1 MRLVVASGKG
11 GTGKTTV
18 AANLAFTLAR
28 SREVV
33 AVDCDVE
40 GPNLHLYFPSASC
53 ETPARVPVPV
63 FDSDRCTLCGECGRF
78 CRFGAISI
86 LPTGVFFLPDLCH
99 SCGGCQYVCP
109 ENAIRDESRTV
120 GTVRSARPLP
130 SLTLIGGALEEGEVQ
145 GPAVVRQVKAL
156 ARDAPLA
163 VLDAPPG
170 IGCTVIETLKGED
183 ACLLVTE
190 STPFGAHD
198 LVLASEVAGQLGL
211 PAGVVINRSDGDD
224 RGIRQICRELD
235 LPVLMTIPFDRSIA
249 AIQNRGGLIA
259 REHEGWRS
267 RFAALFDAACD
278 LGGAA

>member
-1 MRLVVASGKG
+1 MKLVVASGKG

-40 GPNLHLYFPSASC
+40 GPNLHLYFPSDFQ
-53 ETPARVPVPV
+53 EVPALVPVPA
-63 FDSDRCTLCGECGRF
+63 FDADRCTLCGECGRV
-78 CRFGAISI
+78 CRFGAISV

-99 SCGGCQYVCP
+99 SCGGCGFVCP
-109 ENAIRDESRTV
+109 ENAVRNEYRAV
-120 GTVRSARPLP
+120 GTVRSARPFP
-130 SLTLIGGALEEGEVQ
+130 SLTLIGGALGEGEVQ
-145 GPAVVRQVKAL
+145 GPAVVRQAKAL
-156 ARDAPLA
+156 AGDAPLV

-170 IGCTVIETLKGED
+170 IGCTVIEALKGAD

-198 LVLASEVAGQLGL
+198 LALAAEVVGQLGF

-224 RGIRQICRELD
+224 RVTRQLCRDLG

-249 AIQNRGGLIA
+249 AIQNGGGLIA
-259 REHEGWRS
+259 REREGWRS
-267 RFAALFDAACD
+267 RFVTLFDDACA
-278 LGGAA
+278 LRGGA